1 MTKISNLINIFII
14 VLNIYRL
21 LLKETQTWI
30 EIYNNYKTKMPL
42 YYMHSK
48 TFHPLFK
55 SIIDKTDL
63 IQKKLGLKNENNF
76 IDIFGDY
83 IFDKTNIYEY
93 KQILKIL
100 TYGDIVFQET
110 KFEDVKFIPF
120 SLILD
125 EEKNYQNVVYVKNA
139 LEQENKYFEEQIDTL
154 KEILD
159 KTTDLCETKGFLNKE
174 VLEKLNCYI
183 KNNINKIIKDL
194 PEYFNEKKELYDKQ
208 NLNEA
213 DI

>member
-1 MTKISNLINIFII
+1 
-14 VLNIYRL
+14 
-21 LLKETQTWI
+21 
-30 EIYNNYKTKMPL
+30 
-42 YYMHSK
+42 MHSK

-55 SIIDKTDL
+55 SIIDRTDL
-63 IQKKLGLKNENNF
+63 IQKKLGLNNENNF

-83 IFDKTNIYEY
+83 IFDKTEIYEY

-125 EEKNYQNVVYVKNA
+125 EEKNYKNINYVKNA

-154 KEILD
+154 KDILD

-174 VLEKLNCYI
+174 VLEKLNYYL
-183 KNNINKIIKDL
+183 KNNMNKITKDL
-194 PEYFNEKKELYDKQ
+194 PEYFKDKKELYDIKK
-208 NLNEA
+208 
-213 DI
+213 

>member
-1 MTKISNLINIFII
+1 
-14 VLNIYRL
+14 
-21 LLKETQTWI
+21 
-30 EIYNNYKTKMPL
+30 
-42 YYMHSK
+42 MHSK

-55 SIIDKTDL
+55 SIIDRTDL
-63 IQKKLGLKNENNF
+63 IQKKLGLNNENNF

-83 IFDKTNIYEY
+83 IFDKTEIYEY

-125 EEKNYQNVVYVKNA
+125 EEKNYKNINYVKNA

-154 KEILD
+154 KDILD

-174 VLEKLNCYI
+174 VLEKLNYYI
-183 KNNINKIIKDL
+183 KNNMNKVLKEL
-194 PEYFNEKKELYDKQ
+194 PEYFKNKKELYGNK
-208 NLNEA
+208 NINEA
-213 DI
+213 D

>member
-1 MTKISNLINIFII
+1 
-14 VLNIYRL
+14 
-21 LLKETQTWI
+21 
-30 EIYNNYKTKMPL
+30 
-42 YYMHSK
+42 MHSK

-55 SIIDKTDL
+55 SIIDRADL
-63 IQKKLGLKNENNF
+63 IQKKLGLNNENNF

-83 IFDKTNIYEY
+83 IFDKTEIYEY

-125 EEKNYQNVVYVKNA
+125 EEKNYKNINYVKNA

-154 KEILD
+154 KDILD

-174 VLEKLNCYI
+174 VLEKLNYYL
-183 KNNINKIIKDL
+183 KNNMNKITKDL
-194 PEYFNEKKELYDKQ
+194 PEYFKDKKELYDIKK
-208 NLNEA
+208 
-213 DI
+213 

>member
-1 MTKISNLINIFII
+1 M
-14 VLNIYRL
+14 

-30 EIYNNYKTKMPL
+30 EIYNNYKAKMPL

-55 SIIDKTDL
+55 SIIDKVTL
-63 IQKKLGLKNENNF
+63 IQKKLNLNNENNF
-76 IDIFGDY
+76 IDILGDY
-83 IFDKTNIYEY
+83 IFDKTEIYEY

-120 SLILD
+120 SLNLD
-125 EEKNYQNVVYVKNA
+125 EEKNFKNIIYVKNA

-154 KEILD
+154 KDILD

-174 VLEKLNCYI
+174 VLEKLNYYI
-183 KNNINKIIKDL
+183 KNNMNKVLNEL
-194 PEYFNEKKELYDKQ
+194 PEYFKNKKELYGNK
-208 NLNEA
+208 NINEA
-213 DI
+213 D

>member
-1 MTKISNLINIFII
+1 
-14 VLNIYRL
+14 
-21 LLKETQTWI
+21 
-30 EIYNNYKTKMPL
+30 
-42 YYMHSK
+42 MHSK

-55 SIIDKTDL
+55 SIIDRTDL
-63 IQKKLGLKNENNF
+63 IQKKLGLNNENNF

-83 IFDKTNIYEY
+83 IFDKTEIYEY

-125 EEKNYQNVVYVKNA
+125 EEKNYKNINYIKND

-154 KEILD
+154 KDILD

-174 VLEKLNCYI
+174 VLEKLNYYL
-183 KNNINKIIKDL
+183 KNNMNKITKDL
-194 PEYFNEKKELYDKQ
+194 PEYFKDKKELYDIKK
-208 NLNEA
+208 
-213 DI
+213 